1 MMGVEIELLPQNL
14 REAFVLAKAI
24 AKRQFRTSEEGI
36 NLTKALL
43 KVLERFIDNPLL
55 KPIPSAFMRHLL
67 GKEVAD
73 LLQIPNNPLE
83 ERLVPFIPV
92 KAVFG
97 F

>member
-1 MMGVEIELLPQNL
+1 
-14 REAFVLAKAI
+14 
-24 AKRQFRTSEEGI
+24 
-36 NLTKALL
+36 L